1 VLVFTLVH
9 PRGLGKLLK
18 IIFVT
23 AFKALI
29 LSLSNVDHVEGG
41 AIVAMVLLP
50 AICALNCRSD
60 MTTPITHDR
69 FLLELFNSLPN
80 IHPLVLLLVIESGV
94 ACFKAILVKVEFSIS
109 ECRILRLY
117 KWSDNWP
124 IRSLAELALLRL
136 LNHILLELN
145 RISEEIIVFISFKL
159 FKGLLS
165 TEGIIIFHL
174 FILALIQNSSTSPL
188 ALSCD
193 LFLLAL

>member
-1 VLVFTLVH
+1 MLVFTLVH

-29 LSLSNVDHVEGG
+29 LSLSNVDHVERGT
-41 AIVAMVLLP
+41 IVAVVLLP
-50 AICALNCRSD
+50 AIGALNCRSD

-80 IHPLVLLLVIESGV
+80 IHPLVLLLVIEGGV
-94 ACFKAILVKVEFSIS
+94 ARFKAILVKVEFSIS
-109 ECRILRLY
+109 ESRILLLY
-117 KWSDNWP
+117 KRSYDWP
-124 IRSLAELALLRL
+124 IRSFAEMALLRL

-145 RISEEIIVFISFKL
+145 RISEEIIVFVSFKL
-159 FKGLLS
+159 FSGLIS